1 MNKRQRDLINAL
13 NAGKSTGP
21 TSPAGLQRA
30 SMNAFKHGLTGNRM
44 ILQAHE
50 HEAYERLAGELTKD
64 LSPKTELERQ
74 LVQKLIDCH
83 TRLNR
88 IAALDGNILN
98 FGLTQN
104 ESDADH
110 GGDQGSD
117 QNDAIESIAAQCRSW
132 IENADSFEKLGRYES
147 RISRQMLQYTKE
159 LERLQADRTYRESI
173 AAVRASYDKP
183 AVIAVQQ
190 SETKL
195 PDIEG
200 DITES
205 GSFRQ
210 TPPEVPNPQNNGA
223 PPAPR
228 ANILEYQSR

>member
-1 MNKRQRDLINAL
+1 MKKALRDLINNR
-13 NAGKSTGP
+13 NAQKSTGP
-21 TSPAGLQRA
+21 STPAGRQRA

-44 ILQAHE
+44 ILQTHE
-50 HEAYERLAGELTKD
+50 HEAYQRLATELTKD
-64 LSPKTELERQ
+64 LAPKTEQERQ

-104 ESDADH
+104 ESNADH
-110 GGDQGSD
+110 DDQMET
-117 QNDAIESIAAQCRSW
+117 ITAQCRSW

-159 LERLQADRTYRESI
+159 LERLQADRASREHRAAFDATYLVPKLERQ
-173 AAVRASYDKP
+173 VT
-183 AVIAVQQ
+183 
-190 SETKL
+190 ETK
-195 PDIEG
+195 PD
-200 DITES
+200 DTES

-210 TPPEVPNPQNNGA
+210 PTPER
-223 PPAPR
+223 PAPT
-228 ANILEYQSR
+228 ILAA